1 MHPMGIP
8 AHRGSPGPDDIPNA
22 FTAIFASLFNP
33 GVAGDAVYTQEA
45 LDRVISQLMEQHTGG
60 NAPGPAPEE
69 AIAALPKKKVDRSML
84 DNKDEGDCSVCM
96 DSVSVGSE
104 VTNLPC
110 GHWFHEHCV
119 SMWLR
124 EHNTCPIC
132 RKGITPSEEE
142 IQQQPRLSGASS
154 SPSERPA
161 PRSEGEGPGAG
172 ISGRLRHWFSS
183 SDRAQE

>member
-1 MHPMGIP
+1 MHPVGIP
-8 AHRGSPGPDDIPNA
+8 GHRGSPGPDDIPNA
-22 FTAIFASLFNP
+22 FTAILASLLNP

-69 AIAALPKKKVDRSML
+69 DIAALPKKKVDRSML

-96 DSVSVGSE
+96 DTVSIGSE

-132 RKGITPSEEE
+132 RKGITSIGGETP
-142 IQQQPRLSGASS
+142 QQPSPPQANTSTSG
-154 SPSERPA
+154 RPT
-161 PRSEGEGPGAG
+161 PRSEGEGSGAG
-172 ISGRLRHWFSS
+172 FGGRVRQWFSGNS
-183 SDRAQE
+183 

>member
-1 MHPMGIP
+1 VPG
-8 AHRGSPGPDDIPNA
+8 HRGSPGPDDIPNA
-22 FTAIFASLFNP
+22 FTAMLASLLNP

-60 NAPGPAPEE
+60 NAPGPAPED
-69 AIAALPKKKVDRSML
+69 AIAALPKKKIDRSML

-96 DSVSVGSE
+96 DTVTVGCE
-104 VTNLPC
+104 VANLPC

-132 RKGITPSEEE
+132 RKGITPGSEET
-142 IQQQPRLSGASS
+142 QQHPRPPRAGP
-154 SPSERPA
+154 SPNDRPERPH
-161 PRSEGEGPGAG
+161 PRSESEGSGAG
-172 ISGRLRHWFSS
+172 ISGRVRQWFGGSN
-183 SDRAQE
+183 